1 MYSKGPGISNVDTA
15 FGELNI
21 PAIIYDQLFSLI
33 YRHDPQNSM
42 YNVKPFHA
50 MVRRHKE
57 TEQTGA
63 RMVESTTD
71 YHLNEKEE
79 PPEHKM
85 LKYADDLLKHV
96 EPLKTNDKTVVSKH
110 NIT

>member
-1 MYSKGPGISNVDTA
+1 
-15 FGELNI
+15 
-21 PAIIYDQLFSLI
+21 
-33 YRHDPQNSM
+33 
-42 YNVKPFHA
+42 
-50 MVRRHKE
+50 
-57 TEQTGA
+57 
-63 RMVESTTD
+63 MVESTTD